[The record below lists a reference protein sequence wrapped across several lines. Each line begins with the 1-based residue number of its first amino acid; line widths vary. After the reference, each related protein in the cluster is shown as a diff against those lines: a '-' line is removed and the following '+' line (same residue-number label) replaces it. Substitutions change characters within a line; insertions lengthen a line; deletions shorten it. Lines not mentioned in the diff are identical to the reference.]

1 MTERDRETFQGWL
14 EKQGVCR
21 CVSYPVR
28 LPKAFMSYDR

>member
-14 EKQGVCR
+14 EKQGVC
-21 CVSYPVR
+21 VSYPVR